1 MRYDRFVHIIRR
13 DDKIKAVLTSASA
26 GLKALNYMRDNAT
39 PPYNPDADLEEH
51 IRECMIEEQ
60 KWHLEKWPVC
70 KTMST

>member
-13 DDKIKAVLTSASA
+13 DDKIKAVLTSARSA
-26 GLKALNYMRDNAT
+26 LQALIDMRDNAM
-39 PPYNPDADLEEH
+39 PSYKPGEDLEEH
-51 IRECMIEEQ
+51 IRACGIEEQ